1 MKLCSNTFSLF
12 GGAPSLASPTDSAPK
27 PEEKHFAFGRAGALL
42 TYVQE
47 AMIHCSGIEAYGRVV
62 VPKTPL
68 SHYYVPVIIV
78 WRKTNRQNRIINMTQ
93 KKNNDFDNYIFY
105 MIYVDFSK
113 VSLSLLLFDIKIILI
128 DTCVSHV
135 HIY

>member
-1 MKLCSNTFSLF
+1 MKMCSSTFSLF
-12 GGAPSLASPTDSAPK
+12 GGAPSLAPPTDSAPE

-47 AMIHCSGIEAYGRVV
+47 AMIRCSGIEACGREV

-78 WRKTNRQNRIINMTQ
+78 WRKTDRQNRIINMTQ

-105 MIYVDFSK
+105 MVYVDFS
-113 VSLSLLLFDIKIILI
+113 
-128 DTCVSHV
+128 
-135 HIY
+135 